1 MIPCLFLELL
11 RGLPM
16 VEPLR
21 QPPLFPLC
29 PSRPPPSWATHSRPR
44 DPAASLRRPGHPT
57 FLRLPSTSAAYL
69 ELPLPATPVPPV
81 P

>member
-1 MIPCLFLELL
+1 MTPLCLPSIVAAPSTMIPCLFLELL

-29 PSRPPPSWATHSRPR
+29 PSRPPPSWATHSR
-44 DPAASLRRPGHPT
+44 S
-57 FLRLPSTSAAYL
+57 
-69 ELPLPATPVPPV
+69 
-81 P
+81 